1 MTAFLVYLLKTTVC
15 LAIFYL
21 FFKVFLSNDTL
32 FRFNRKILLFGTIVC
47 FVLPLIKISISEPS
61 VVQTPFLLLEESL
74 STEEIKSKTT
84 KNIYGSISVI
94 FNSIEKEATSH
105 KNMVSCLLALFIT
118 GFIISLIILGKS
130 FFSMNKI
137 LSHTE
142 RIYYKGC
149 KLIISN
155 LDISPFSWHN
165 YVVISKNDFD
175 KHPDE
180 IITHEMA
187 HIRNNH
193 SIDIF
198 IFELFTLLQWFN
210 PVIRLLKKE
219 LKNIH
224 EYQADSSVLESG
236 INATKYQLLLVEK
249 VVSNE
254 HNVLANRFSQ
264 SKIKKRISM
273 MLREK
278 SKSHTK
284 WKLVILAPL
293 LCFVIFMFANPH
305 YYEPQEEPSFPY
317 GMPSI
322 QDESLRVIIKA
333 SPIVDPDTKDGQN
346 VSDNIRDDSDEPF
359 LNNPVTIA
367 LFSKEKSY
375 NITLKFDA
383 YENDEKV
390 NEQLSKIDLN
400 NISTVDVGVPNDA
413 TMDLI
418 LRIRKLLIDSSK
430 NRRIF
435 FIHY

>member
-15 LAIFYL
+15 LALFYL

-74 STEEIKSKTT
+74 STEELKSKTT

-118 GFIISLIILGKS
+118 GFIISLIIFGKS

-137 LSHTE
+137 LSNTE
-142 RIYYKGC
+142 KTYYKGC
-149 KLIISN
+149 KLILLN
-155 LDISPFSWHN
+155 RDISPFSWHN

-175 KHPDE
+175 KNPEE

-224 EYQADSSVLESG
+224 EYQADSNVLESG

-264 SKIKKRISM
+264 SKIKRRINM

-278 SKSHTK
+278 SKSHA
-284 WKLVILAPL
+284 KLKLILLAPL
-293 LCFVIFMFANPH
+293 LCFVIFMFGNPH
-305 YYEPQEEPSFPY
+305 YYDLHEEPFAPIGVSTIPE
-317 GMPSI
+317 GTLKI
-322 QDESLRVIIKA
+322 NIKTSLITGTDNKDNPEFITQNQKNPDD
-333 SPIVDPDTKDGQN
+333 PILD
-346 VSDNIRDDSDEPF
+346 
-359 LNNPVTIA
+359 NPVTIA
-367 LFSKEKSY
+367 LFQKERSY

-383 YENDEKV
+383 YESDEKI
-390 NEQLSKIDLN
+390 NEQLQKINID
-400 NISTVDVGVPNDA
+400 NISEINVTVPNDA
-413 TMDLI
+413 TMDI
-418 LRIRKLLIDSSK
+418 IYNIRQLLITRIK
-430 NRRIF
+430 NRQMC

>member
-32 FRFNRKILLFGTIVC
+32 FRFNRKILLFGTIIC
-47 FVLPLIKISISEPS
+47 FVLPVVKISIPEPS

-74 STEEIKSKTT
+74 RTEEMKSTTT

-94 FNSIEKEATSH
+94 FNSIEKEETSH
-105 KNMVSCLLALFIT
+105 KNFIICLLALFIT

-130 FFSMNKI
+130 FISMNKI

-149 KLIISN
+149 KLILSN
-155 LDISPFSWHN
+155 IDISPFSWHN

-175 KHPDE
+175 KNPEE

-219 LKNIH
+219 MKDIH

-249 VVSNE
+249 VANDNR
-254 HNVLANRFSQ
+254 HILANRFSH
-264 SKIKKRISM
+264 SKLKKRINM
-273 MLREK
+273 MLKEK
-278 SKSHTK
+278 SKGRAK
-284 WKLVILAPL
+284 WKLVFIAPILS
-293 LCFVIFMFANPH
+293 FVVFMFANPL
-305 YYEPQEEPSFPY
+305 YYTSPEEPLN
-317 GMPSI
+317 SI
-322 QDESLRVIIKA
+322 DMGFMKEESMRVTIKT
-333 SPIVDPDTKDGQN
+333 SPTVDLDVIDNTISSTYTRDN
-346 VSDNIRDDSDEPF
+346 SDDPM

-367 LFSKEKSY
+367 LFSKEKQY
-375 NITLKFDA
+375 NFTLKFDA
-383 YENDEKV
+383 NENDEKI
-390 NEQLSKIDLN
+390 NEQLSKIDLK
-400 NISTVDVGVPNDA
+400 NIFTVNVAVPVDA

-418 LRIRKLLIDSSK
+418 LRIRKLLIDSSE
-430 NRRIF
+430 NRRIY

>member
-1 MTAFLVYLLKTTVC
+1 M
-15 LAIFYL
+15 
-21 FFKVFLSNDTL
+21 L
-32 FRFNRKILLFGTIVC
+32 FR
-47 FVLPLIKISISEPS
+47 SEE
-61 VVQTPFLLLEESL
+61 L
-74 STEEIKSKTT
+74 KSKTT

-137 LSHTE
+137 LSNTE
-142 RIYYKGC
+142 RTYYKGC
-149 KLIISN
+149 KLILLN
-155 LDISPFSWHN
+155 RDISPFSWHN

-175 KHPDE
+175 KNPEE

-187 HIRNNH
+187 HISNNH

-224 EYQADSSVLESG
+224 EYQADSNVLESG

-249 VVSNE
+249 VVNNE

-264 SKIKKRISM
+264 SKIKRRINM

-278 SKSHTK
+278 SKSHA
-284 WKLVILAPL
+284 KLKLIILAPL
-293 LCFVIFMFANPH
+293 LCFVIFMFGNPH
-305 YYEPQEEPSFPY
+305 YYDLHEEPFAPIGVSTIPE
-317 GMPSI
+317 GTLKI
-322 QDESLRVIIKA
+322 NIKT
-333 SPIVDPDTKDGQN
+333 SPITGTDNKDNPEFITQNQKNPDDPILD
-346 VSDNIRDDSDEPF
+346 
-359 LNNPVTIA
+359 NPVTIA
-367 LFSKEKSY
+367 LFQKERSY

-383 YENDEKV
+383 YESDEKI
-390 NEQLSKIDLN
+390 NEQLQKINID
-400 NISTVDVGVPNDA
+400 NISEINVTVPNDA
-413 TMDLI
+413 TMDI
-418 LRIRKLLIDSSK
+418 IYNIRQLLISRIK
-430 NRRIF
+430 NRQMC
-435 FIHY
+435 FIHF

>member
-137 LSHTE
+137 LSNTE
-142 RIYYKGC
+142 KTYYKGC
-149 KLIISN
+149 KLILLN
-155 LDISPFSWHN
+155 RDISPFSWHN

-175 KHPDE
+175 KNPEE

-187 HIRNNH
+187 HIKNNH

-198 IFELFTLLQWFN
+198 IFELFALLQWFN

-224 EYQADSSVLESG
+224 EYQADSNVLESG

-264 SKIKKRISM
+264 SKIKRRINM
-273 MLREK
+273 MLRKK
-278 SKSHTK
+278 SKSHA
-284 WKLVILAPL
+284 KLKLILLAPL
-293 LCFVIFMFANPH
+293 LCFVIFMFGNPH
-305 YYEPQEEPSFPY
+305 YYDLHEEPFAPIGVSTIPE
-317 GMPSI
+317 GTLKI
-322 QDESLRVIIKA
+322 NIKT
-333 SPIVDPDTKDGQN
+333 SPITGTDNKDNPEFITHNQINPDDPILD
-346 VSDNIRDDSDEPF
+346 
-359 LNNPVTIA
+359 NPVTIA
-367 LFSKEKSY
+367 LFQKERSY

-383 YENDEKV
+383 YESDEKI
-390 NEQLSKIDLN
+390 NEQLQKINID
-400 NISTVDVGVPNDA
+400 NISEINVTVPNDA
-413 TMDLI
+413 TMDI
-418 LRIRKLLIDSSK
+418 IYNIRQLLISRIK
-430 NRRIF
+430 NRQMC
-435 FIHY
+435 FIHF